1 MRAKIN
7 SGCVFPEVS
16 KVKKMGNDAE
26 PNADLEDK
34 AEAMLK
40 ELISLAGEDARNRK
54 RQAMARHF

>member
-1 MRAKIN
+1 
-7 SGCVFPEVS
+7 
-16 KVKKMGNDAE
+16 MGNDSE

-40 ELISLAGEDARNRK
+40 DLISLAGEDARNRK